1 MTQSA
6 TISALLIVAA
16 LVGLDRNTP
25 TTAATTERR
34 GFNAGRR
41 VATPNQTVATRPTPT
56 TPLSQENAMNKK
68 QLAAL
73 LAAIVRATQ
82 TAADEVMATT
92 EDEARTLVGMQLRRA
107 ASGLVQNA
115 AGVEPETAAEHLKTA
130 QDAIAA
136 EAAAK
141 KAAKADAT
149 DDGDDS

>member
-1 MTQSA
+1 
-6 TISALLIVAA
+6 
-16 LVGLDRNTP
+16 
-25 TTAATTERR
+25 
-34 GFNAGRR
+34 
-41 VATPNQTVATRPTPT
+41 
-56 TPLSQENAMNKK
+56 MNKK